1 MRRTTTPYLFGAA
14 LNAFFLLYVAA
25 VIVAAAILITA
36 LPAVDVSVVEAKFH
50 PLVPSRVLAGYF
62 VFAALGL
69 ASVWVSMWAAYVFA
83 GGRLPVD
90 SDAFRP
96 VAALDRAFLAPML
109 VSGGVLLWRK
119 SAWGVPVASIAS
131 AQASIYLLVLSL
143 NSAIAIGRGLVA
155 SPGEPSLWGPLLLFT
170 GAATVALF
178 LSLTERQEPQL
189 DNESA
194 SERRLALLV
203 VPATLLCGAAIFMA
217 GHRINDV
224 PWANVDWSPFPSVL
238 ILLFTCLLLIRWV
251 PGARRRNVARKSQLE
266 TLVRELDG
274 H

>member
-1 MRRTTTPYLFGAA
+1 MNLDDVMSAWRSHDLSPLFAVDKALLHQVLRQEQARAEKQLRTMRWFMTVVTVGLLITAVLFLAIIIDPKDDDVLVVWDYVVGA
-14 LNAFFLLYVAA
+14 VG
-25 VIVAAAILITA
+25 VAAAIG
-36 LPAVDVSVVEAKFH
+36 
-50 PLVPSRVLAGYF
+50 LAG
-62 VFAALGL
+62 
-69 ASVWVSMWAAYVFA
+69 
-83 GGRLPVD
+83 
-90 SDAFRP
+90 
-96 VAALDRAFLAPML
+96 
-109 VSGGVLLWRK
+109 
-119 SAWGVPVASIAS
+119 
-131 AQASIYLLVLSL
+131 
-143 NSAIAIGRGLVA
+143 
-155 SPGEPSLWGPLLLFT
+155 
-170 GAATVALF
+170 ALF
-178 LSLTERQEPQL
+178 ALRRSPRVREQGFDDSLRDHLRRQISQL

-203 VPATLLCGAAIFMA
+203 VAATLLCGAAIFIA